1 MKSMVFFYLHNCYY
15 EKRCKL
21 SDVLDYIQ
29 PTNYIVAS
37 TEYSDDYKKYA
48 RLHCDNAY
56 DKLSLY
62 HELDDIDNKKDLL
75 EFYLKVNDEYGKL
88 PKEVEALF
96 DKKKL
101 ELLVNLNLID
111 KVINRNG
118 IFRIVLSKNYSDNID
133 GIKLFEYC
141 GKLSKDININ
151 YKESKLIIDIENQ
164 KENISKMLTL
174 VDNLDKLEKDENR

>member
-1 MKSMVFFYLHNCYY
+1 MLNNAIRRQKGEIVE
-15 EKRCKL
+15 EKQAKQTINIPISSYIPNSF
-21 SDVLDYIQ
+21 SDND
-29 PTNYIVAS
+29 
-37 TEYSDDYKKYA
+37 
-48 RLHCDNAY
+48 Y

-75 EFYLKVNDEYGKL
+75 EYYLKVNDEYGKL

-96 DKKKL
+96 DKKRL

-118 IFRIVLSKNYSDNID
+118 IFKIILSKKYSDNID

-141 GKLSKDININ
+141 GKLSKDINIG
-151 YKESKLIIDIENQ
+151 YKESKLIIDIDNQ
-164 KENISKMLTL
+164 KENINKMLTL
-174 VDNLDKLEKDENR
+174 VENLDKLEKDENR